1 LFILKMLVVNYIN
14 QTSEVKRDGR
24 RDPECKIAAR
34 QTKSVTN
41 FPIHLHTSIVDSYNV
56 NL

>member
-1 LFILKMLVVNYIN
+1 MPYLKIKNWSILFILKMLVVNYIN

-34 QTKSVTN
+34 QTKSE
-41 FPIHLHTSIVDSYNV
+41 
-56 NL
+56 